1 MNNETKHYRKAQF
14 ERLEGAA
21 SIYPAYIKL
30 ANNQK
35 GQKMKYRVLVNL
47 NESIVYEVEAESEE
61 QAREIVL
68 SGDIDEGTPART
80 IDYSRELESCEV
92 I

>member
-1 MNNETKHYRKAQF
+1 
-14 ERLEGAA
+14 
-21 SIYPAYIKL
+21 
-30 ANNQK
+30 
-35 GQKMKYRVLVNL
+35 MKYRVLVNL

-68 SGDIDEGTPART
+68 SGDIDEGAPART
-80 IDYSRELESCEV
+80 IDHSMELESCEV